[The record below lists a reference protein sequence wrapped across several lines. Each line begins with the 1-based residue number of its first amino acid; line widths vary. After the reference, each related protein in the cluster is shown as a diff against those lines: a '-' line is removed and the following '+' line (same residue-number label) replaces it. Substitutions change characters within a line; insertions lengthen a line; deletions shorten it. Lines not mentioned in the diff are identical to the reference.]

1 MKIVIRKH
9 NPKSF
14 EADPVDRPGACAV
27 GRGRSIVEALGNFL
41 LAYQEELGI
50 TIEIDESAKK
60 SELNRRARE
69 LAKR

>member
-9 NPKSF
+9 GPKSF
-14 EADPVDRPGACAV
+14 EVDPVEKPGSPAV

-41 LAYQEELGI
+41 IAHQVELGLE
-50 TIEIDESAKK
+50 IEVDESAKK
-60 SELNRRARE
+60 SEQNRRARE